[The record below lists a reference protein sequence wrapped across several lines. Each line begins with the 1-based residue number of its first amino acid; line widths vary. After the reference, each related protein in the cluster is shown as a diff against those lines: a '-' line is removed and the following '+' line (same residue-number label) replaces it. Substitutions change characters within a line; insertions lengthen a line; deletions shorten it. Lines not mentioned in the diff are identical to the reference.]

1 MYLMT
6 YPVSD
11 LNSSFF
17 IQVQHCDQCQ
27 RTKRKFDRPATQL
40 HPVPVPNYGWKQIGI
55 DLVGPLPCSDKG
67 NKYIIVVT
75 DYFTKWPEVCASP
88 TKEAIYV
95 ADFLFNLFLRHG
107 CPDIT
112 ISDQGKEFCNQVWM
126 CQHDC
131 IYCIP

>member
-1 MYLMT
+1 MT

-27 RTKRKFDRPATQL
+27 RTKRKFDRPVTQL

-75 DYFTKWPEVCASP
+75 DYFTKWPEACASP

-95 ADFLFNLFLRHG
+95 ANFLFDLFLRHG

-131 IYCIP
+131 ICCIP

>member
-1 MYLMT
+1 MT

-11 LNSSFF
+11 LNSSFLYRYSTV
-17 IQVQHCDQCQ
+17 INASKQNENLIVQRHSCILYLFQTTD
-27 RTKRKFDRPATQL
+27 
-40 HPVPVPNYGWKQIGI
+40 GSI
-55 DLVGPLPCSDKG
+55 DLAGPLPCSDKG

-75 DYFTKWPEVCASP
+75 DYFTKWPEACASP

-95 ADFLFNLFLRHG
+95 ANFLFDLFLRHG

-112 ISDQGKEFCNQVWM
+112 ILDQGKEFCNQVWM

-131 IYCIP
+131 ICCIP